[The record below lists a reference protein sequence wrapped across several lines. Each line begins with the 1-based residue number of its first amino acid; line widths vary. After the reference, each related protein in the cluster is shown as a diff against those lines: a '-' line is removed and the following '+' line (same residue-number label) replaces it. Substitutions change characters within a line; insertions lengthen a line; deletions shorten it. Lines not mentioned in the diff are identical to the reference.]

1 LEKNGRVGLKRLL
14 IQNKR
19 SILERWGHLILETY
33 PGDTSKFMGQEK
45 DPFLNP
51 VGYTIA
57 REIETLYE
65 GLLQGREV
73 DQLSGHLEKIVQIR
87 SVQDF
92 SPSRAVLFVPLL
104 KKAVRQEIERSGI
117 GNQQV
122 MEEWLEFDTR
132 IDQLSLM
139 AFDLYTKYRER
150 IYDIRIS
157 EMKKER
163 DRALK
168 LLGLTGSTER
178 HQDSETGSR

>member
-1 LEKNGRVGLKRLL
+1 LEENGKVGLKHLL

-65 GLLQGREV
+65 ELLQGREV
-73 DQLSGHLEKIVQIR
+73 DQLSGHLEKIIQIR

-92 SPSRAVLFVPLL
+92 SPSRAVLFVPLF
-104 KKAVRQEIERSGI
+104 KKAVREEIERSGI
-117 GNQQV
+117 GTQQLT
-122 MEEWLEFDTR
+122 EEWIEFDTR

-163 DRALK
+163 DRAFR
-168 LLGLTGSTER
+168 LLERTAPLTEK
-178 HQDSETGSR
+178 Q

>member
-1 LEKNGRVGLKRLL
+1 MGLKRLL
-14 IQNKR
+14 IQHKR

-45 DPFLNP
+45 DPFVNP

-65 GLLQGREV
+65 GLLKEREV
-73 DQLSGHLEKIVQIR
+73 DQLSGHLEKIIQIR

-92 SPSRAVLFVPLL
+92 SPSRAILFVPLL

-132 IDQLSLM
+132 IDQLSFM

-150 IYDIRIS
+150 IYEIRIS

-163 DRALK
+163 DRAFR
-168 LLGLTGSTER
+168 LLERTAPLTEK
-178 HQDSETGSR
+178 Q